1 MNTYTITEAQLS
13 KLSRM
18 IDFAEYW
25 LEDREKHNEQWESD
39 NQEVNE
45 AILVMDEFREEN

>member
-1 MNTYTITEAQLS
+1 MKTYTITEAQLS

-25 LEDREKHNEQWESD
+25 LGDRDPSGKQWALD
-39 NQEVNE
+39 NQDVNE
-45 AILVMDEFREEN
+45 AILVMDEFRDEN